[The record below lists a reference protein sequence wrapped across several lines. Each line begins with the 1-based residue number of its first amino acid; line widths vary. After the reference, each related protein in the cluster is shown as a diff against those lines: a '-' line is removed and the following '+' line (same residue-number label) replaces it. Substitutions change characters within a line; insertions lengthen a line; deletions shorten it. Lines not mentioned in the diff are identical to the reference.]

1 MDEKIQIKVLIIIA
15 FLNNTWQW
23 LKDEL
28 RFFIGICACRWYR
41 RLEEPFHCG
50 WQWIVWS
57 FPGQMDCSQGDT
69 IQILDIHGADSNT
82 SSEKTIDLLII
93 IISKSMEKTKDC
105 DECLQF
111 LQYCHF
117 YNKYN
122 RTALNWHK
130 HYNINYV
137 PFTLCTYTLVLQN
150 GHVPLPQFLT
160 PNFLSC
166 YLTTQNYAIKQKT
179 RVFILQWYTF
189 FKKLSLLLCLIKN
202 G

>member
-1 MDEKIQIKVLIIIA
+1 MFYNNLKLYSPVLA
-15 FLNNTWQW
+15 GG
-23 LKDEL
+23 
-28 RFFIGICACRWYR
+28 IGDWKNHFTI
-41 RLEEPFHCG
+41 G

-166 YLTTQNYAIKQKT
+166 YLTTQNYAIKQKEYLLYSD
-179 RVFILQWYTF
+179 ILV
-189 FKKLSLLLCLIKN
+189 LRS
-202 G
+202 